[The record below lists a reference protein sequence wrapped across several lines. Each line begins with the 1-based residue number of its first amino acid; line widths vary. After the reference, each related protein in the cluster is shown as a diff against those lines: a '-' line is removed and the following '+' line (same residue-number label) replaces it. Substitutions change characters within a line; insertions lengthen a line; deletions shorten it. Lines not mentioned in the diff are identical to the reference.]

1 MDAVDRD
8 LEAAEWDAQ
17 KEIDSESPGAE
28 TLHEEGQQTANG
40 RPVANLV
47 KSRTTGSQYNHL
59 NRTATRRL
67 QHQHTVGSHR
77 EAVSREDWP
86 TFGDGRPV
94 PPAIDNESYVVEFDG
109 KDDPM
114 HPFNWAARKKLRIA
128 VTLSY
133 CTLTASFASAIFSS
147 AVEAAGRHFHI
158 SVEVA
163 TLGVS
168 LYVVGFAAGPTLW
181 APLSELKG
189 RRLPLLIGMFGY
201 SVFTIGSATCKD
213 TQTLMITRFF
223 AGFFG
228 ASPLSIVPAC
238 FADMYDNAQRGIA
251 ITAFAMAVFVGPF
264 LSPIIGGF
272 ITISSIHW
280 RWTMYIS
287 AIMGFLGLIALVFL
301 FPESYPPAILVAKA
315 RTLRMATRN
324 WAIHSK
330 QDEVE
335 VDFHQLITNNF
346 SRPIRMLATEPIVL
360 LVTLYMS
367 FIYGLM
373 YALLGAYPIVFEGV
387 HGMGEGVGS
396 LPFIGLIIGEA
407 FGGLYIISLQRGY
420 VRKLD
425 GNDGKPIPEWRL
437 PPAIVGGVVF
447 TIGIFWFG
455 WTGFTSSIH
464 WMAPTASGVF
474 IGFGILCIFL
484 QCFNYLIDS
493 YLSFAASVFAANT
506 ILRSLVGAGFPLF
519 TRQMFDNLHIQ
530 WAGTLLGCLSAI
542 MVPIPLAFIVFGPR
556 LRKRSKFGE
565 PDHSPEGDDGE
576 KLDSEKVIEDAA

>member
-1 MDAVDRD
+1 MDTVDRD

-17 KEIDSESPGAE
+17 QDVASHSPGAK
-28 TLHEEGQQTANG
+28 TLHEGVQQTTNG
-40 RPVANLV
+40 RPVENLI
-47 KSRTTGSQYNHL
+47 KARTTGSHYSHL
-59 NRTATRRL
+59 NRPATRRL
-67 QHQHTVGSHR
+67 QHQYTVGSYR
-77 EAVSREDWP
+77 DPVPREDWP
-86 TFGDGRPV
+86 TFGDRRPC
-94 PPAIDNESYVVEFDG
+94 PPAIDNESYVVEFTG
-109 KDDPM
+109 HDDPM
-114 HPFNWAARKKLRIA
+114 HPFNWVVRKKLVIA
-128 VTLSY
+128 VILSY

-147 AVEAAGRHFHI
+147 AVDAAGHHFHI

-168 LYVVGFAAGPTLW
+168 LYVTGFAAGPTLW
-181 APLSELKG
+181 APLSELKR

-213 TQTLMITRFF
+213 TQTLMLTRFF

-238 FADMYDNAQRGIA
+238 FADMFDNAQRGIA

-287 AIMGFLGLIALVFL
+287 AIMGFLGLIGLVF
-301 FPESYPPAILVAKA
+301 FVPESYPPAILVAKA
-315 RTLRMATRN
+315 QALRKATRN

-346 SRPIRMLATEPIVL
+346 SRPIRMLATEPLVL

-396 LPFIGLIIGEA
+396 LPFLGLIVGEA
-407 FGGLYIISLQRGY
+407 AGGLYIICLQKGY
-420 VRKLD
+420 VKKLEAN
-425 GNDGKPIPEWRL
+425 NDQPIPEWRL
-437 PPAIVGGVVF
+437 PPAIIGGVVF

-455 WTGFTSSIH
+455 WTGFSSSIH

-493 YLSFAASVFAANT
+493 YISFAASVFAANT

-519 TRQMFDNLHIQ
+519 TRQMFDNLGIQ

-542 MVPIPLAFIVFGPR
+542 MVPIPLAFIIFGPR

-565 PDHSPEGDDGE
+565 PDHSPDEAEAKDIE
-576 KLDSEKVIEDAA
+576 KPDVDET